1 MKENEQMKK
10 PDVVYILKKDIEPYE
25 LTYSL
30 RSLKNLPHG
39 LVWFVGG
46 EPKGLKPDRMI
57 KHDQVGCDKWDLIRS
72 SMWRVLQEPE
82 LSEEF
87 YLFNDDFFVMKPF
100 KGEFANFIDLELDDR
115 IEELRQEFAWLKP
128 YGRTLYKLNEELK
141 ILKKPRHNFE
151 VHLPMLINKELMKA
165 SLYVCSSP
173 QMRSA
178 YGNLNE
184 IDYKQHKDMKV
195 YDKETVPDDPDFLS
209 TNDTTFRDGAVGKY
223 IRGVFDKPSKYEL

>member
-1 MKENEQMKK
+1 MKK

-57 KHDQVGCDKWDLIRS
+57 KHDQVGCDKWNLIRS

-87 YLFNDDFFVMKPF
+87 YLFNDDFFVMKPV
-100 KGEFANFIDLELDDR
+100 KGKFTNFVDGNLEDRMNELHRDLGMT
-115 IEELRQEFAWLKP
+115 P
-128 YGRTLYKLNEELK
+128 YCRTLFKVQQELK
-141 ILKKPRHNFE
+141 KLHKPELNFE
-151 VHLPMLINKELMKA
+151 VHLPMLIEKTGMKLA
-165 SLYVCSSP
+165 LKNISSP

-178 YGNLNE
+178 YGNYCELE
-184 IDYKQHKDMKV
+184 MVQHKDMKV
-195 YDKETVPDDPDFLS
+195 YDLDSVPEDADYLS
-209 TNDTTFRDGAVGKY
+209 TNDETFRNGKVGEF
-223 IRGVFDKPSKYEL
+223 IRQTFDKPSRFEVD